1 MGNGVDVSLG
11 AAIESR
17 QRRLLE
23 ALIVDNGELDRL
35 EDQLSEFN
43 LFEAVGAVRSELR
56 HSDFLRFL
64 LDPAENHG
72 LGEYFLKSFLKR
84 CLAGD
89 STQAVNAIDIDVA
102 DLTDAV
108 VERERWSID
117 VLIRAERAQLVI
129 AIENKVDSDEHSNQ
143 LDRYRAI
150 VEREF
155 PSYRLVLIYL
165 TPEGDDASDAE
176 RWLGASYE
184 TIAAVV
190 GNVIEARRSTL
201 GAAVLTTLEHYRTLI
216 GRHIVTESEIA
227 RLCRQIYRQHKEALD
242 LIFEHRPDQQ
252 LDFKTI
258 LEEEVQAI
266 PSLVLDHCTKS
277 RVRFS
282 AKVWDQDPRQLRG
295 QGWTPTRRVLV
306 FEFYNDPESLRFKLL
321 IGPVSRDD
329 DIGMAFRQA
338 AFDVSQAHRSD
349 FPGGQPALYPR
360 FTTILSRD
368 LLKKKDYLEAEGLP
382 EKVREV
388 AQKVL
393 REEVPRALQRLS
405 AVVGC

>member
-1 MGNGVDVSLG
+1 MQQQ
-11 AAIESR
+11 

-23 ALIVDNGELDRL
+23 ALIVDNRDLDRL

-89 STQAVNAIDIDVA
+89 STQSVNAIDIDVA

-143 LDRYRAI
+143 LHRYRAI

-155 PSYRLVLIYL
+155 SGYRLVLIYL
-165 TPEGDDASDAE
+165 TPEGDDASDTE
-176 RWLGASYE
+176 RWLSVSYE
-184 TIAAVV
+184 TVATVV
-190 GNVIEARRSTL
+190 GNVVEARRSTL
-201 GAAVLTTLEHYRTLI
+201 GAGVLTTLEHYRTLI

-252 LDFKTI
+252 LDFKMI
-258 LEEEVQAI
+258 LEEVVRTD

-282 AKVWDQDPRQLRG
+282 AKDWDRDPRQMRG

-306 FEFYNDPESLRFKLL
+306 FEFYNDPDSLRFKLV

-329 DIGMAFRQA
+329 EVGIAFRQA
-338 AFDVSQAHRSD
+338 VFDLSQAHRGD

-382 EKVREV
+382 EKVREA
-388 AQKVL
+388 AQRVL
-393 REEVPRALQRLS
+393 REDVPKALQRLS
-405 AVVGC
+405 AAVKG